1 MKTYIENPKCWE
13 SFVMSR
19 ENLLNGSATHSAK
32 AFQNLM
38 ERFNTWAQENG
49 YGILYD
55 KEIGYH
61 AVKKADYTD
70 GVILADLPVPGFKL
84 AKPEEAL
91 KIANEEIRRRRS
103 TLMAKEA
110 DPLKYDYEEALARGD
125 KSAKELKR
133 LWLAKKD
140 EIRENLPYL
149 KENEE

>member
-1 MKTYIENPKCWE
+1 MKTYIENPKRWE

-19 ENLLNGSATHSAK
+19 ENLLYGSATHSAK

-84 AKPEEAL
+84 AKPADKL
-91 KIANEEIRRRRS
+91 RIANEDIKRQRS
-103 TLMAKEA
+103 ALMIEEA
-110 DPLKYDYEEALARGD
+110 DPLKYDYEEALAKGN
-125 KSAKELKR
+125 KNAEALKK

-140 EIRENLPYL
+140 EIRKKLPYL
-149 KENEE
+149 TEDE

>member
-1 MKTYIENPKCWE
+1 MKTYIENPKRWE

-38 ERFNTWAQENG
+38 ERFNIWAQENG

-84 AKPEEAL
+84 AKPADKL
-91 KIANEEIRRRRS
+91 RIANEDIKRQRS
-103 TLMAKEA
+103 ALMIEEA
-110 DPLKYDYEEALARGD
+110 DPLKYDYEEALAKGN
-125 KSAKELKR
+125 KNAEALKK

-140 EIRENLPYL
+140 EIRKKLPYL
-149 KENEE
+149 KEDE